1 MKQAV
6 SKNGNRARTG
16 SVRGKQKRVKARKG
30 WVTGKS
36 VVSPPQQARI
46 KAAYIAGTP
55 IREIARN
62 EGRNAETV
70 TKIVR
75 SPDMQQYVEDLTER
89 YTGLGLDALKSVA
102 FAVRTEMDG
111 QLSRKLLIDIGV
123 IKPQASQLQ
132 VQLARARSP
141 EEILED
147 GEVLKQEW
155 AKRLGMLAL
164 ERHEVYGASLP
175 EDVEVVA
182 VKKNGHGEKA

>member
-6 SKNGNRARTG
+6 SKNGKAQVG
-16 SVRGKQKRVKARKG
+16 SRGRSRQRVKARKG

-36 VVSPPQQARI
+36 LASRQQQARI
-46 KAAYIAGTP
+46 KAMHIAGVP
-55 IREIARN
+55 IAAIAR
-62 EGRNAETV
+62 EEKKSWETV
-70 TKIVR
+70 SKIVK
-75 SPDMQQYVEDLTER
+75 SPDMQKYVEELTEK

-132 VQLARARSP
+132 VQLARAKSP